1 MYVSALSFVEWALL
15 HEQEPFL
22 FENICGYGRT
32 KWPGWLFA
40 PFPRMKG
47 GRVSALSVEPKTAAD
62 TKIEAYLERFERRV
76 EATPP
81 GQCPLATQASL
92 LEAGANQTCG
102 KCVPCRDGLPKLAVM
117 MRKLA
122 ECQADAETIET
133 MRMLAQMI
141 RDTSDCAI
149 GYEAAQATLDALD
162 TFADEVEAHVNH
174 HGCTQGMGQSVP
186 CETMCPAHVNVPG
199 YIALVGKGDYAEA
212 IKLIRKDN
220 PFPTACALVCE
231 HPCEK
236 RCRRILIDAPLNIRG
251 IKKMAVDQVAADA
264 VSVPDR
270 LPDTGKRIAV
280 VGGGPSGLTCAYYAA
295 LMGHSVTVFEA
306 NRALGGMMRYGIPA
320 YRFPRERLDEDIRAI
335 LSVGNIE
342 VKCGHPIDAAAMAQI
357 NEEYDAVYVAIGAQA
372 GKTLKLE
379 HADAQ
384 GVVSAVDLL
393 QKIGDG
399 EYPDFAGKKVVVVGG
414 GNVAMDCARTSV
426 RAGAA
431 EVTVAYRRR
440 QSDMTALVEEVES
453 AIAEGVEMAVLE
465 APARV
470 EVNDKGHCTALITQP
485 QMIGAVKRG
494 RPAPVAASKPE
505 HRIEADVILIAV
517 GQDIVSGPF
526 AEFGMETE
534 WGKIVS
540 NKHLEAPGVPGV
552 FVGGDC
558 QSGPATVIKAIGAGK
573 VAARNIDE
581 YLGYHHTLSCDVVV
595 PEPVQNDRTP
605 KGRVEIAERPARERK
620 NDYLGVECSMSLEE
634 AQQECGRCLRCD
646 CFGAGCQVEGRIQY
660 V

>member
-1 MYVSALSFVEWALL
+1 M
-15 HEQEPFL
+15 
-22 FENICGYGRT
+22 
-32 KWPGWLFA
+32 
-40 PFPRMKG
+40 
-47 GRVSALSVEPKTAAD
+47 SALSVEPRTAAD
-62 TKIEAYLERFERRV
+62 AKLESYLKRFERRV

-102 KCVPCRDGLPKLAVM
+102 KCVPCRDGLPKLAAM

-122 ECQADAETIET
+122 NCQATAETVET
-133 MRMLAQMI
+133 MRTLAAMI
-141 RDTSDCAI
+141 RDTSDCAV
-149 GYEAAQATLDALD
+149 GYEAAQATLDALEA
-162 TFADEVEAHVNH
+162 FAAEVDAHVSRR
-174 HGCTQGMGQSVP
+174 GCTEGMGQSVP
-186 CETMCPAHVNVPG
+186 CETLCPAHVNVPG
-199 YIALVGKGDYAEA
+199 YIALVGQGSYAEA
-212 IKLIRKDN
+212 IELIRKDN

-264 VSVPDR
+264 VPVPKR
-270 LPDTGKRIAV
+270 LPDSGKRIAV
-280 VGGGPSGLTCAYYAA
+280 IGGGPSGLTCAYYAA

-342 VKCGHPIDAAAMAQI
+342 VKYCCSVDASAMAKI
-357 NEEYDAVYVAIGAQA
+357 NQEYDAVYVAIGAQA

-379 HADAQ
+379 NADAE

-399 EYPDFAGKKVVVVGG
+399 EYPDFTGKKVVVVGG

-453 AIAEGVEMAVLE
+453 AVAEGVEMAVLE

-470 EVNDKGHCTALITQP
+470 EVNEEGRCTALITQP

-494 RPAPVAASKPE
+494 RPAPVAANKPE
-505 HRIEADVILIAV
+505 RRIEADVILIAV
-517 GQDIVSGPF
+517 GQDIVSEPF

-540 NKHLEAPGVPGV
+540 NGRLESPGMPGV

-581 YLGYHHTLSCDVVV
+581 YLGYHHTLSCDVSV
-595 PEPVQNDRTP
+595 PAPMQNDRTP

-646 CFGAGCQVEGRIQY
+646 CFGAGCQVEGRTQY